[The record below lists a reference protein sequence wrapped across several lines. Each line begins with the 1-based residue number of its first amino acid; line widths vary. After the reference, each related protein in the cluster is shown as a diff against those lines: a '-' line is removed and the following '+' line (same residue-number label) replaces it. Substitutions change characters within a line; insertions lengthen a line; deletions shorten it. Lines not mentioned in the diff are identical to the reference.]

1 MSGTAIILAGG
12 HSRRMGRSK
21 AALPFGDEPLLR
33 RLVRI
38 YRGWFDEVL
47 VAAAPGQEL
56 PETFAPVVLDAEPD
70 RGPLAGIC
78 AGLRAARLEACFV
91 TSCDH
96 PFPDRRVVE
105 ALMAG
110 LGTAD
115 VCVARWEGQLQP
127 IFAGYRRSLAGLC
140 EAQLAAGELRPV
152 RLFDQVRTRILEPE
166 EITAL
171 DPEGLSM
178 LDVNDPEGY
187 RHSLDL
193 LARLGGVQ

>member
-12 HSRRMGRSK
+12 RSRRMGRSK

-38 YRGWFDEVL
+38 HRGWFDEVL

-78 AGLRAARLEACFV
+78 AGLRAARFEACFV

-110 LGTAD
+110 LGEAD
-115 VCVARWEGQLQP
+115 VCVARWEGRLQP
-127 IFAGYRRSLAGLC
+127 IFAAYRRSLAELC

-152 RLFDQVRTRILEPE
+152 RIYDQVRTRILEAD

-187 RHSLDL
+187 RRSLGL
-193 LARLGGVQ
+193 LARLEGTE